1 MGRPCFWF
9 DRVVRGQGALENP
22 LERRAGLGWKSG
34 ENTPLVHRVGGGLN
48 REVAIGFSAGSDF
61 LTLAKS
67 RV

>member
-1 MGRPCFWF
+1 M
-9 DRVVRGQGALENP
+9 RGEGALEDP

-34 ENTPLVHRVGGGLN
+34 ENTPLVDRVGCGRN